1 MNEHKNENKP
11 LSTMSY
17 KNTVAI
23 QNHFPYKLRK
33 AKDNGRTSLVST
45 SHKCCHHLNGE
56 MSPSYVL
63 TEKEIIKTPAYSLL
77 QSKC

>member
-1 MNEHKNENKP
+1 
-11 LSTMSY
+11 MSY

-23 QNHFPYKLRK
+23 QNHFPSENGSICYKLRK
-33 AKDNGRTSLVST
+33 TKDSGQGCDDFLGGHC
-45 SHKCCHHLNGE
+45 HKRCHHLNGE

-63 TEKEIIKTPAYSLL
+63 TEKEIIKIPAYSLL